1 MVRSKKELQIMKDF
15 KITTTNGLNLQS
27 GDFELISQKERI
39 IQHVK
44 TALYTFK
51 NEWILDKKRGI
62 DYPSGL
68 KNTNFLEYE
77 IRTQILQVEGVVSIS
92 DYSQSFDKS
101 TLFVKIDATLITE
114 YGEVKISEQIGKDY
128 NV

>member
-1 MVRSKKELQIMKDF
+1 MKDF
-15 KITTTNGLNLQS
+15 KITETNGLNFQN

-51 NEWILDKKRGI
+51 AEWILDKKRGI

-68 KNTNFLEYE
+68 KNMNFLEYE
-77 IRTQILQVEGVVSIS
+77 IRSQILQVEGVTSIS
-92 DYSQSFDKS
+92 NYSQNFDKTS
-101 TLFVKIDATLITE
+101 LSVQIDATLITK
-114 YGEVKISEQIGKDY
+114 YGELQISEQIGKDY
-128 NV
+128 NL